1 MYYFNLIKLPFL
13 FLSFLITFISKINA
27 TIVIIIKIF
36 IKFFV
41 FDVSFNETTT
51 TGITMHPKLIR
62 QVTIPKDN
70 PKFSWLTRKEN
81 EGHMIVEKM
90 AKLMPIRVKE
100 YKGAIY

>member
-1 MYYFNLIKLPFL
+1 
-13 FLSFLITFISKINA
+13 
-27 TIVIIIKIF
+27 
-36 IKFFV
+36 
-41 FDVSFNETTT
+41 
-51 TGITMHPKLIR
+51 MHPKLIR